1 MYPTLVTAYRHPRF
15 DLTAMRP
22 GDFFLG
28 CPRCGFQREAF
39 TGDWPICPECGRGL
53 KINEVTEADVPKR
66 EAP

>member
-1 MYPTLVTAYRHPRF
+1 MYPNIVTLKRHRF

-39 TGDWPICPECGRGL
+39 TSDWPICPECGSGM
-53 KINEVTEADVPKR
+53 KINQVPEADIAIGETP
-66 EAP
+66 